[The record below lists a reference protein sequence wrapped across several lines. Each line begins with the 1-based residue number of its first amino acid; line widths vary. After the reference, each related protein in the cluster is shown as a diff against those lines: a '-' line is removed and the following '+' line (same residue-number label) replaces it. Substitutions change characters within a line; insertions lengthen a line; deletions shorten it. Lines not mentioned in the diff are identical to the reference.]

1 MKFLQNLTG
10 SPLTSDAGGPDAST
24 PETRIV
30 SLPTYPLPTHPAP
43 RGRFAFWAT
52 GGTSVVV
59 TIWVFE
65 ETTGAWVKYSSTDVT
80 VTTASSPVVSS
91 DEGIALPA
99 GTKVFMQLGTV
110 TGSVT
115 ALGWTYG

>member
-1 MKFLQNLTG
+1 M
-10 SPLTSDAGGPDAST
+10 
-24 PETRIV
+24 
-30 SLPTYPLPTHPAP
+30 
-43 RGRFAFWAT
+43 
-52 GGTSVVV
+52 

-65 ETTGAWVKYSSTDVT
+65 ETTSTWVKYAHGDIT
-80 VTTASSPVVSS
+80 VATADSPVVSS

-115 ALGWTYG
+115 ALGWSYG